1 MDSKVVLNY
10 SQFPEQISSGI
21 VKISEDQLIKLSIS
35 DNNTNDVI
43 IEVIDKSFGVDYNN
57 NFVLDYN
64 TAKDFMNI
72 LYKILDQIKNKG

>member
-35 DNNTNDVI
+35 DDNATDVI

-57 NFVLDYN
+57 NFVLEYN

>member
-35 DNNTNDVI
+35 NDNATDVV

-57 NFVLDYN
+57 NFVLEYN

>member
-35 DNNTNDVI
+35 DNNTTDVI